1 MSKDF
6 LDRNLALEAVRVTE
20 AAALSSSLHMGRG
33 NEKSADQS
41 AVNAMREF
49 LNNLSISGRVI
60 IGEGERDEAPM
71 LYIGEKVGKGG
82 PKVDIALDP
91 LEGTTITAQ
100 GGENALSVLAMAE
113 EGGFLHSPDIYMQK
127 IAYGKKYEN
136 LNIDPES
143 PSDEIVKIFS
153 KYSGIKIEN
162 IVVCILDRPRH
173 IKLINKIRSTGARIK
188 LISDG
193 DVSAVIATSID
204 DSGVD
209 IYMGIGGSPEGVL
222 AAAALRCIGGKIY
235 SKLVFD
241 NKNQIQRAKIMGITD
256 INKIYETKDLAS
268 GEVMFSATGVTDGTL
283 LKGVLIK
290 DETATTHS
298 VVMRSKTKTLRYVSA
313 THNLSIKN
321 IIS

>member
-1 MSKDF
+1 MGKEF

-20 AAALSSSLHMGRG
+20 AAALSSSFHMGRG
-33 NEKSADQS
+33 NEKAADQA

-49 LNNLSISGRVI
+49 LNNLSIDGKVV
-60 IGEGERDEAPM
+60 IGEGERDKAPM
-71 LYIGEKVGKGG
+71 LYIGEKVGMGG

-91 LEGTTITAQ
+91 LEGTTITAK

-113 EGGFLHSPDIYMQK
+113 QGGFLHSPDIYMYK
-127 IAYGKKYEN
+127 IAYGKKYEG

-143 PSDEIVKIFS
+143 PPEEIVINFS

-162 IVVCILDRPRH
+162 IVVCILDRSRH
-173 IKLINKIRSTGARIK
+173 NELINKVRSIGARIK
-188 LISDG
+188 LIHDG
-193 DVSAVIATSID
+193 DVSAVIATTFE

-235 SKLVFD
+235 TKLIFED
-241 NKNQIQRAKIMGITD
+241 EQQIERAKLMGITD
-256 INKIYETKDLAS
+256 SKKIYLTNDLAS
-268 GEVMFSATGVTDGTL
+268 GDVMFSATGVTDGTL

-290 DETATTHS
+290 NEIATTQS
-298 VVMRSKTKTLRYVSA
+298 VVMRSKTKTLRYVNAS
-313 THNLSIKN
+313 HNLSIKE
-321 IIS
+321 IIA